1 MLQTPLQL
9 QSILSRGEEENPSSP
24 VLEGVEDAFQNP
36 VTPMQLRHH
45 QQQHPIEDQPQRNLQ
60 QQQQQQQQHQQQ
72 QQQQQQQGKQGSPSR
87 SSQMLRNQPT
97 APNQREQ
104 QQQQLEEDGPPPR
117 SARIM
122 QNQPTAL
129 YQREQQQ
136 QQLEEVDPP
145 GHPNNPIGSKRA
157 KKIVALERQ
166 VAETRAQ
173 MAKVIEFQSKTL
185 QESISAATVCA
196 TSLIFRRF
204 QNIRRDLVQTVS

>member
-1 MLQTPLQL
+1 M
-9 QSILSRGEEENPSSP
+9 I
-24 VLEGVEDAFQNP
+24 QN
-36 VTPMQLRHH
+36 
-45 QQQHPIEDQPQRNLQ
+45 QPTALYNFYQCE
-60 QQQQQQQQHQQQ
+60 HQQQ
-72 QQQQQQQGKQGSPSR
+72 QQQLEKDASLPR
-87 SSQMLRNQPT
+87 SSRMMQNQPT

-117 SARIM
+117 SGRIM

-136 QQLEEVDPP
+136 QLEEDGPPPRSGRIMQNQPTALYQREQQQQLEEEVDPP

>member
-1 MLQTPLQL
+1 
-9 QSILSRGEEENPSSP
+9 
-24 VLEGVEDAFQNP
+24 
-36 VTPMQLRHH
+36 
-45 QQQHPIEDQPQRNLQ
+45 
-60 QQQQQQQQHQQQ
+60 
-72 QQQQQQQGKQGSPSR
+72 
-87 SSQMLRNQPT
+87 
-97 APNQREQ
+97 
-104 QQQQLEEDGPPPR
+104 
-117 SARIM
+117 M

-136 QQLEEVDPP
+136 QLEEEVDPP